1 MEKFMENQWSGFDD
15 FELACLCA
23 DYGYEDALNI
33 ASILPIK
40 LANRA
45 EIEALLTKHELE
57 LAFGE

>member
-23 DYGYEDALNI
+23 DYGYEDALDI

-45 EIEALLTKHELE
+45 EIEALLTNHELE

>member
-1 MEKFMENQWSGFDD
+1 MGDIMENQWSGFDD

-23 DYGYEDALNI
+23 DYGYEDALDI
-33 ASILPIK
+33 AGILPIT

-45 EIEALLTKHELE
+45 EIEALLTQHELE

>member
-1 MEKFMENQWSGFDD
+1 MKNQWSGFDD

-23 DYGYEDALNI
+23 DYGYEDALDI
-33 ASILPIK
+33 SAILPVK

-45 EIEALLTKHELE
+45 EIEALLTNHELE

>member
-1 MEKFMENQWSGFDD
+1 MENMWSGFDD

-23 DYGYEDALNI
+23 DYGYEDVLDFTQ
-33 ASILPIK
+33 ILPVK

-45 EIEALLTKHELE
+45 EVEALLTRHELE